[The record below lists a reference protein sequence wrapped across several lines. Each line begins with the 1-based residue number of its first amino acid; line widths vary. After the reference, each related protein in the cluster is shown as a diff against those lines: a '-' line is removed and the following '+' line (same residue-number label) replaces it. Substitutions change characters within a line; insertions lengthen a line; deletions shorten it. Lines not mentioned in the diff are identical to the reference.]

1 MDIEIKEFKGLWT
14 FGDQDDIPS
23 EYLSVC
29 KNAISKF
36 GKLIKTY
43 GFYNFDASQVAI
55 SPASGY
61 TVYGMVCHVDSNYTT
76 PTGYKY
82 YLVTINASNLLKIYG
97 YSTGTHTWTA
107 LSLTNTYYHKA
118 ALRNPIITTFDAVRF
133 LPGNVGLADGT
144 HESKGLWYGYID
156 RDYFWNS
163 AIATK
168 AGFHE
173 SITTPQIA
181 TTLINAITIDAASEP
196 TVSGHPLAAGTY
208 YYKLTLVFDGTQET
222 LFPITYTYSA
232 IDGTHAMW
240 IQYAMLLSAFNYR
253 VTGVNIYRSDTS
265 AVSDYKLIKQIS
277 TLDATYDANLEYNT
291 GSVVGWGLYIADA
304 AFTADAFIGYMLYI
318 DGESGKHII
327 SDNSTDVLVVGDSVD
342 KYWDSATD
350 VYIQDTAFTPFC
362 GNDCETNDVTDWALT
377 DIHLFGRTNFNP
389 YRGTYC
395 LTITSASDDGYALYS
410 PSPSGYITIEANTD
424 YYLSFALKMEAGADD
439 INIDISLGANPWVN
453 IINET
458 SVTWAQS
465 FYQFNSGS
473 DTLLRIRIRLGNT
486 SGYEYGSWID
496 DMYLYKI
503 RTDGESIYGGIDT
516 IIDPD
521 FDFDRNDNLIG
532 YRALVGTNANGNND
546 ASAERFR
553 IIHNVQRAVQLHT
566 DVSAPYRGNNLKS
579 YICNDYLWQDS
590 ATAGCVDLWFYDD
603 GINAGS
609 AHPLED
615 EVSIKV
621 NGKFARILNDRLYQY
636 NVVLDPGGKNESR
649 PNGLTYSE
657 INDSNIGSQFDVNPV
672 SNFITLP
679 DREGGEGTG
688 LAVQFGG
695 LIAFKKR
702 AIFRLIPD
710 ATTGDA
716 TDIRESKYNEGNIA
730 PNGYVEAGNDV
741 YYCAYS
747 SINRLNPNIGAETEA
762 TPLAQDRI
770 SEPIRDV
777 YMALTDSQKELIQAE
792 FDQLNNEIVYRFKN
806 DSTYA
811 YKIDTGE
818 WREIDSAL
826 YVDNMGLDES
836 SNLMIY
842 DNTNKKVYKVTSDLS
857 ATDAT
862 KEAVAFNIR
871 TKEFYIG
878 DDEKSQVVRYF
889 FIVYKSAVALT
900 LNMYADN
907 DNTTVVSTTTIPAST
922 VVTQLR
928 LAVRY
933 WCGRFVMEVLESS
946 GSYSAVE
953 IHSMKIVTD

>member
-55 SPASGY
+55 NPTGT
-61 TVYGMVCHVDSNYTT
+61 TVYGMVCHVDSNYTDSGT
-76 PTGYKY
+76 PP
-82 YLVTINASNLLKIYG
+82 ASNGYCYWLVCVDSSNVLKIYF
-97 YSTGTHTWTA
+97 YRSLVHQWVSLA
-107 LSLTNTYYHKA
+107 LTNTYYHKA

-181 TTLINAITIDAASEP
+181 TTLINSVTSGVIAEAIGT
-196 TVSGHPLAAGTY
+196 LATGTY

-222 LFPITYTYSA
+222 LLPVAYKSQAVTSPDTIYL
-232 IDGTHAMW
+232 
-240 IQYAMLLSAFNYR
+240 QYKMLLSAFNYR

-291 GSVVGWGLYIADA
+291 GSVVGYGLYVPDKAWSSMPSWKILVRGATYLSSGVRVISSNTTDTIIVSSVLSNNLWNTGSFC
-304 AFTADAFIGYMLYI
+304 AFRVDYNIFDPVAGY
-318 DGESGKHII
+318 DFETG
-327 SDNSTDVLVVGDSVD
+327 DVGD
-342 KYWDSATD
+342 W
-350 VYIQDTAFTPFC
+350 TA
-362 GNDCETNDVTDWALT
+362 GGGIVTLAL
-377 DIHLFGRTNFNP
+377 DGAQHFN
-389 YRGTYC
+389 GSQS
-395 LTITSASDDGYALYS
+395 LKIEGSDY
-410 PSPSGYITIEANTD
+410 
-424 YYLSFALKMEAGADD
+424 
-439 INIDISLGANPWVN
+439 
-453 IINET
+453 
-458 SVTWAQS
+458 VTWDDSIAL
-465 FYQFNSGS
+465 NSGTTYHITLATMVTAGTGIELEISEDGLSWSSVWTNPNS
-473 DTLLRIRIRLGNT
+473 DSQWYVGHYSFTGWSAIYIRFNVDGTAYVDYMTIVDAPYAV
-486 SGYEYGSWID
+486 YETG
-496 DMYLYKI
+496 L
-503 RTDGESIYGGIDT
+503 YGGINT
-516 IIDPD
+516 IIDSD

-566 DVSAPYRGNNLKS
+566 GVSAPYRGNNLKS

-770 SEPIRDV
+770 SEPIKDV

>member
-1 MDIEIKEFKGLWT
+1 MDIEIKDFKGLWT
-14 FGDQDDIPS
+14 FGDQDDIPA

-43 GFYNFDASQVAI
+43 GFYNFDTEQHAI
-55 SPASGY
+55 SPTSGY
-61 TVYGMVCHVDSNYTT
+61 TVYGMVCHVDSNYTV
-76 PTGYKY
+76 PTGYRY
-82 YLVTINASNLLKIYG
+82 YLVTVNSSKLVKIYF
-97 YSTGTHTWTA
+97 YNDAPATDTWDLLT
-107 LSLTNTYYHKA
+107 LTNTYYHKA
-118 ALRNPIITTFDAVRF
+118 ALKNPIITTFDAVRF

-168 AGFHE
+168 TGFHE

-181 TTLINAITIDAASEP
+181 TTLINAIATDNSEVYG
-196 TVSGHPLAAGTY
+196 TLAAGDY
-208 YYKLTLVFDGTQET
+208 YYKITLIFDGVQET
-222 LFPITYTYSA
+222 LFPTTYVAS
-232 IDGTHAMW
+232 GTTTVNQVFR

-277 TLDATYDANLEYNT
+277 TLDNTYDANLEYNT
-291 GSVVGWGLYIADA
+291 VSLVGYGLYKPDQSWGTLTNWKLIVRDA
-304 AFTADAFIGYMLYI
+304 TYLSSGVQSIG
-318 DGESGKHII
+318 S
-327 SDNSTDVLVVGDSVD
+327 NTTDVIKPTTQISKKLWNTGSC
-342 KYWDSATD
+342 
-350 VYIQDTAFTPFC
+350 AFFNIDYNIFDPIAGYDF
-362 GNDCETNDVTDWALT
+362 ETNDVTDWTLGA
-377 DIHLFGRTNFNP
+377 G
-389 YRGTYC
+389 
-395 LTITSASDDGYALYS
+395 ITSATISAAQHFNGSNSFKIEGSDY
-410 PSPSGYITIEANTD
+410 
-424 YYLSFALKMEAGADD
+424 
-439 INIDISLGANPWVN
+439 
-453 IINET
+453 
-458 SVTWAQS
+458 VTWNDSIALDSGTTYHITLATMVTAGTGIELEVSEDGLSWGSVWTNPNSDSQWYVGHYS
-465 FYQFNSGS
+465 FTGWSAIY
-473 DTLLRIRIRLGNT
+473 IRLNVDGT
-486 SGYEYGSWID
+486 AYVDYMTIVEELYAEYVAG
-496 DMYLYKI
+496 
-503 RTDGESIYGGIDT
+503 IYCGINT
-516 IIDPD
+516 IIDSD

-532 YRALVGTNANGNND
+532 YRALVGTSANGNND
-546 ASAERFR
+546 SSAERRR
-553 IIHNVQRAVQLHT
+553 IIHNVQRAVQ
-566 DVSAPYRGNNLKS
+566 VSSDFSGSYIGNDLKS
-579 YICNDYLWQDS
+579 YICDNYLWQDS
-590 ATAGCVDLWFYDD
+590 ATSGCVDLWFYDD
-603 GINAGS
+603 GIADGI
-609 AHPLED
+609 AHPLEA

-636 NVVLDPGGKNESR
+636 NVVLDPGGKNESL

-657 INDSNIGSQFDVNPV
+657 INASNIGSQFDVNPV
-672 SNFITLP
+672 GNLIPLP

-747 SINRLNPNIGAETEA
+747 SINRLNPNVGAETEL
-762 TPLAQDRI
+762 TPLAKDRI

-777 YMALTDSQKELIQAE
+777 YMGLTDSEKELIQAE

-806 DSTYA
+806 NLIYA

-818 WREIDSAL
+818 WRQIYSAL
-826 YVDNMGLDES
+826 YVDNMAIDES
-836 SNLMIY
+836 SNMMIY

-878 DDEKSQVVRYF
+878 DDEKSRLVRYF
-889 FIVYKSAVALT
+889 FVVYKSAVALT
-900 LNMYADN
+900 LNVYVDN
-907 DNTTVVSTTTIPAST
+907 DNSTVVSTTTIPAST
-922 VVTQLR
+922 VVTQLK
-928 LAVRY
+928 LAIRY
-933 WCGRFVMEVLESS
+933 WCGRFTMEVLEGS
-946 GSYSAVE
+946 GSTSAVE
-953 IHSMKIVTD
+953 VHSMKIVTD